1 MQQREKEL
9 NGRERI
15 VKILNEKIGMK
26 TDKEKAFLEQF
37 TQKLEQDRKE
47 LIGWKEILAVIE
59 ETQI

>member
-15 VKILNEKIGMK
+15 IKILNEKIGMK

-37 TQKLEQDRKE
+37 KQKLEQDRKE
-47 LIGWKEILAVIE
+47 LIGWKEILAVVE
-59 ETQI
+59 ETQV